1 MRPPKTHAAC
11 CISSL
16 MLFTRCVVG
25 CTSEEQIQN
34 GWENEYLGTTEGLLF
49 YPDTYANYWVYTF
62 DPGKWKGI
70 GLRISGKL
78 PSSRYMSLNLYLHE
92 TRRSVGSVIDTDLI
106 LDDRS
111 EYTVEF
117 LPGGGQ
123 AEVPNALF
131 FDARGGRQ
139 SVFLRYYDPS
149 EDPYGGVEL
158 PEVTAFDVETRAV
171 VETPHVRFNLLSSE
185 LIPIVF
191 TKLLAFRH
199 ARSFAFAGENK
210 QLVAYR
216 HSGQGYFPNYDADYL
231 LVPIKKDPHEVGILR
246 FRPPTYAR
254 DRSDTSAEVRYWS
267 VSLGTLDTKSPSTLR
282 DRDALVADDGFVY
295 LLVGE
300 RIDSSDK
307 TPYNLIRWDVAG
319 KKAILLY
326 RNLLSSPGFEHAIGQ
341 VPVAREE
348 PGFTNRVYELLGEFA
363 PKGMVISAEEF
374 RVSGFQ
380 ALRNTAATE

>member
-1 MRPPKTHAAC
+1 MRPPKTHAASV
-11 CISSL
+11 ISSL
-16 MLFTRCVVG
+16 MLLTLFVVA
-25 CTSEEQIQN
+25 CTSEEQIRN
-34 GWENEYLGTTEGLLF
+34 GWENEYLGATEGLLF
-49 YPDTYANYWVYTF
+49 YPDTYANYWAYTF

-92 TRRSVGSVIDTDLI
+92 TRRSVGSVIDTDLA

-117 LPGGGQ
+117 LPEGSE
-123 AEVPNALF
+123 AEVPNTLF
-131 FDARGGRQ
+131 FDDRGGRQ

-158 PEVTAFDVETRAV
+158 PRITAFNVETRAI
-171 VETPHVRFNLLSSE
+171 VERPHVRINLLSSK

-191 TKLLAFRH
+191 TKLLALRH
-199 ARSFAFAGENK
+199 ARSFVFAGENK
-210 QLVAYR
+210 ELVAYR
-216 HSGQGYFPNYDADYL
+216 HSGQGYFPNYDNDYL
-231 LVPIKKDPHEVGILR
+231 LVPIKKDSHEVGILR

-267 VSLGTLDTKSPSTLR
+267 VSLGTLDTKSPFTLR
-282 DRDALVADDGFVY
+282 DRDAVVADDGFVY

-307 TPYNLIRWDVAG
+307 TPYNLIRWNAPG
-319 KKAILLY
+319 KKAVLLY

-348 PGFTNRVYELLGEFA
+348 PGFTSRVYELLGEFA

-380 ALRNTAATE
+380 ALRETAATE

>member
-1 MRPPKTHAAC
+1 MRPPKTHTASR
-11 CISSL
+11 ISSL
-16 MLFTRCVVG
+16 MLLTLYVVG

-34 GWENEYLGTTEGLLF
+34 GWENEYLGATEGLLF
-49 YPDTYANYWVYTF
+49 YPDNYANYWVYTF

-78 PSSRYMSLNLYLHE
+78 PNSRYMSLNLYLHE
-92 TRRSVGSVIDTDLI
+92 TRRSLGSVIDTKLI

-117 LPGGGQ
+117 LPEGSQ
-123 AEVPNALF
+123 AEVPNTLF
-131 FDARGGRQ
+131 FDERGGRQ

-158 PEVTAFDVETRAV
+158 PRVTAFDVETRAV
-171 VETPHVRFNLLSSE
+171 IERPHVRINLLSSK

-199 ARSFAFAGENK
+199 ARSFVFAGEDK
-210 QLVAYR
+210 ELFAFR
-216 HSGQGYFPNYDADYL
+216 HSGQGYFPNYDNDYL
-231 LVPIKKDPHEVGILR
+231 LVPIKKDTHEVGILR

-282 DRDALVADDGFVY
+282 DRDVLVADDGFVY

-307 TPYNLIRWDVAG
+307 TPYNLIRWNVPG
-319 KKAILLY
+319 KKAVLLY

-363 PKGMVISAEEF
+363 PKGMVISAEQF
-374 RVSGFQ
+374 RVSGFE
-380 ALRNTAATE
+380 ALRETAATE